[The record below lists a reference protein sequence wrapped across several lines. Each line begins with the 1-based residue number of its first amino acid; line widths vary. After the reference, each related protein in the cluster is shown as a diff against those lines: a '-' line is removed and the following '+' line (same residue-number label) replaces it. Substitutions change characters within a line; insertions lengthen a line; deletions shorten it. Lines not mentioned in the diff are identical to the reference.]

1 MGFAYH
7 GNFSQLLNPIDG
19 NILQADAIFVKS
31 V

>member
-19 NILQADAIFVKS
+19 NILQADGIFIRS
-31 V
+31 